1 MLFVFCL
8 ILHQTLTRNQIFIFF
23 LVPVIIGF
31 SHTSFYSNK
40 KIISAVLILFC
51 LFVTIKYHIRF
62 NEERKFHELNYS
74 NIQLSSNAK
83 KIDKK
88 FTGLKWI
95 TPEFKNNPEEEIKL
109 INEVKHHLLSDT
121 RIKMVMTNYSFFSS
135 ILNEKLFSPSR
146 WYLSDG
152 TDYPLRDNKY
162 FANYKNLLTNLLR
175 ENNIEVIYT
184 IYPQDNSIIY
194 NHFDKNCFT
203 EIRIS
208 SMLNSYELKNCHE
221 ING

>member
-1 MLFVFCL
+1 MSETNTK
-8 ILHQTLTRNQIFIFF
+8 QTLTRNQIFIFF

-109 INEVKHHLLSDT
+109 INEVKKYLEDDQ
-121 RIKMVMTNYSFFSS
+121 RKKMLMTNYSFYSV
-135 ILNEKLFSPSR
+135 ILNQRLYSPTR
-146 WYLSDG
+146 WHIFDG
-152 TDYPLRDNKY
+152 TDYPQKNSNY
-162 FANYKNLLTNLLR
+162 FASYKNLLTNSIR
-175 ENNIEVIYT
+175 QNNIKVIYT
-184 IYPQDNSIIY
+184 ITPVINSNIY
-194 NHFDKNCFT
+194 DYISKKCFQEKKVN
-203 EIRIS
+203 EI
-208 SMLNSYELKNCHE
+208 LTSYEIINCKE
-221 ING
+221 LNLN